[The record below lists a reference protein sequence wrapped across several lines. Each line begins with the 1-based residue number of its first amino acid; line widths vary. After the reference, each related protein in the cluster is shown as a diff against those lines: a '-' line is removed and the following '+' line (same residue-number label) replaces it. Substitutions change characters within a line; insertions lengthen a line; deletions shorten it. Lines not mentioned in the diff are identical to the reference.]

1 MSSSLRSM
9 TGYGEAT
16 ATAGGAH
23 YFVEIRSLNNKY
35 FKSTVRLPDEIQ
47 GLEAEI
53 EQKLRE
59 KLSRGTIT
67 LNARVNDSTASAAYT
82 INTAALA
89 KYAEQIASVPG
100 FAGKVELAALLTLPG
115 VLQPPSDEEERFDK
129 ARASVMPLVEK
140 ACNELLKMRE
150 REGGVLVADLRDNL
164 KQIADRLAVVKERAP
179 AVVADYELR
188 LKTRI
193 ETMLREAG
201 HTVEAVDLIREI
213 GSYAER
219 TDIAEEIKRLG
230 AHLDQFD
237 ELLRGNGKPVGRTL
251 DFLSQEML
259 REANTI
265 ASKSPDAVIS
275 RNAVEIKGAIDRI
288 KEQVQN
294 IE

>member
-1 MSSSLRSM
+1 MPSSLRSM

-16 ATAGGAH
+16 STLDGAH

-89 KYAEQIASVPG
+89 KYSEQIQKVPG

-115 VLQPPSDEEERFDK
+115 VLQPPSDEEARFDK
-129 ARASVMPLVEK
+129 ARAAVLPLVDK
-140 ACNELLKMRE
+140 ACEALMVMRE
-150 REGGVLVADLRDNL
+150 REGTMLVADLRDNL
-164 KQIADRLAVVKERAP
+164 KQIADRLATVKDRAP
-179 AVVADYELR
+179 TVVADYELR

-193 ETMLREAG
+193 ETMLRDAG
-201 HTVEAVDLIREI
+201 HAVEAVDLIREI

-230 AHLDQFD
+230 AHLEQFD
-237 ELLRGNGKPVGRTL
+237 ELLLGNGKPVGRTL

-265 ASKSPDAVIS
+265 ASKSPDAIIS

>member
-1 MSSSLRSM
+1 MPSALRSM

-16 ATAGGAH
+16 ATVAGAH

-67 LNARVNDSTASAAYT
+67 LNARVNDSSASAAHT

-89 KYAEQIASVPG
+89 KYAQQIEQVPG

-129 ARASVMPLVEK
+129 ARTAVLPLVDK
-140 ACNELLKMRE
+140 ACDALMVMRE
-150 REGGVLVADLRDNL
+150 REGKVLVADLRDNL
-164 KQIADRLAVVKERAP
+164 QQIADRLAIVKDRAP

-193 ETMLREAG
+193 ETMLRDAG
-201 HTVEAVDLIREI
+201 HSVEAVDLIREI

-230 AHLDQFD
+230 AHLDQFG
-237 ELLRGNGKPVGRTL
+237 ELLTGNGKPVGRTL
-251 DFLSQEML
+251 DFLTQEML

-265 ASKSPDAVIS
+265 ASKSPDAIIS

>member
-1 MSSSLRSM
+1 M

-16 ATAGGAH
+16 STLDGAH

-89 KYAEQIASVPG
+89 KYSEQIQKVPG

-115 VLQPPSDEEERFDK
+115 VLQPPSDEEARFDK
-129 ARASVMPLVEK
+129 ARAAVLPLVDK
-140 ACNELLKMRE
+140 ACEALMVMRE
-150 REGGVLVADLRDNL
+150 REGTMLVADLRDNL
-164 KQIADRLAVVKERAP
+164 KQIADRLATVKDRAP
-179 AVVADYELR
+179 TVVADYELR

-193 ETMLREAG
+193 ETMLRDAG
-201 HTVEAVDLIREI
+201 HAVEAVDLIREI

-230 AHLDQFD
+230 AHLEQFD
-237 ELLRGNGKPVGRTL
+237 ELLLGNGKPVGRTL

-265 ASKSPDAVIS
+265 ASKSPDAIIS

>member
-1 MSSSLRSM
+1 MPSALRSM

-16 ATAGGAH
+16 ATVSGAH

-67 LNARVNDSTASAAYT
+67 LNARVNDSSASAAHT

-89 KYAEQIASVPG
+89 KYAQQIEQVPG

-129 ARASVMPLVEK
+129 ARAAVLPLVDK
-140 ACNELLKMRE
+140 ACDALMVMRE
-150 REGGVLVADLRDNL
+150 REGKVLVADLRDNL
-164 KQIADRLAVVKERAP
+164 QQIASRLAIVKDRAP

-193 ETMLREAG
+193 ETMLRDAG
-201 HTVEAVDLIREI
+201 HSVEAVDLIREI

-230 AHLDQFD
+230 AHLDQFG
-237 ELLRGNGKPVGRTL
+237 ELLTGNGKPVGRTL
-251 DFLSQEML
+251 DFLTQEML

-265 ASKSPDAVIS
+265 ASKSPDAIIS